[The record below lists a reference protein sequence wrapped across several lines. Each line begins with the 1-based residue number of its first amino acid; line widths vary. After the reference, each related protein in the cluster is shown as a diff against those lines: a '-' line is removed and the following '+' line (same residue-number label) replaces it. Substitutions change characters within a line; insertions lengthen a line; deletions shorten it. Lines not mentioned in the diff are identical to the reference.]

1 MMEVFAYT
9 IAPESHYIICHYMAI
24 AVEILDYRR
33 RTTNSDLWVIA
44 DECPLG
50 GGDNS

>member
-1 MMEVFAYT
+1 
-9 IAPESHYIICHYMAI
+9 MAI
-24 AVEILDYRR
+24 AVELLDYRR

-44 DECPLG
+44 DKCPLG